1 MALLLRRF
9 FILYFIVSILSKDGV
24 NMLQELIE
32 KIKKY
37 NPTGDFEI
45 LYKAYDFAVN
55 AHQGQKRVSG
65 EDYIIHPTAV
75 AEILADLN
83 MDNLTIAAGMLHD
96 VVEDT
101 KYDYNDIKEQF
112 GDEVAMLVDGVT
124 KLGKLE
130 YRTKEEQQA
139 ENLRKMFI
147 AMAKDIRVILI
158 KLADRLHNLRTLKY
172 MAKEK
177 QYEKAKETLEI
188 YAPIAHRLG
197 IYKIKW
203 EMEDLALRYIDP
215 EGYYDLVDKV
225 AKKRKEREEYINY
238 VIETLKKKNKEMGI
252 DAQIEGR
259 PKNFYSIYKKMFH
272 QNKTF
277 DQIFD
282 LTAIRVIVDTVKDCY
297 GVLGI
302 VHTLWKPIPGRFKD
316 YIAMP
321 KPNMY
326 QSLHTTVIGPAGEP
340 VEVQIRTWEM
350 HRTSEYGIAA
360 HWKYKE
366 GRTSQNEF
374 DEKLK
379 WLRQMLEWQNEV
391 RDTKE
396 FMETLKI
403 DLVIDEVYVFTP
415 KGDVIDLPVDS
426 SPIDFAYKIHSAIGN
441 KCVGAK
447 INGKIVPLD
456 YKLQNGDIVEII
468 TSANSNGPSRDWLK
482 IVKSSQAKNKIRQWF
497 KKEKRDENIQKG
509 KDILDKE
516 IKRLGA
522 SLSIAI
528 KGEWL
533 ETVYKKI
540 GLNSLDDLYASLGYG
555 GLTLNQVMMRL
566 KEEIRKNQKID
577 IKEEDQ
583 LEKQVIKPVQRKKRT
598 NTGIKVKGVENI
610 LVRFSKCC
618 NPVPGD
624 EILGYVTKGR
634 GVSIHRKDCPN
645 AKDLLADTER
655 LVEVEWN
662 TQSMVSYNADVQ
674 VKANDRQG
682 LLAEITSIINENK
695 INIVSFYSRTSKDKT
710 ANINFVLEIN
720 DIDQLNKLIKRLRRI
735 EGVIDVFRA
744 KQ

>member
-1 MALLLRRF
+1 
-9 FILYFIVSILSKDGV
+9 
-24 NMLQELIE
+24 MLQHLLE

-37 NPTGDFEI
+37 NPTDDFSLIE
-45 LYKAYDFAVN
+45 KAYDFAVN

-83 MDNLTIAAGMLHD
+83 MDNTTIAGGMLHD

-101 KYDYNDIKEQF
+101 KYSYSDIKELF
-112 GDEVAMLVDGVT
+112 GEEIAMLVDGVT

-172 MAKEK
+172 MSPDK
-177 QYEKAKETLEI
+177 QFEKATETLEI

-197 IYKIKW
+197 ISKIKW
-203 EMEDLALRYIDP
+203 EMEDLSLRYIDP
-215 EGYYDLVDKV
+215 ERYYELVDKV
-225 AKKRKEREEYINY
+225 AKKRKEREEYINS
-238 VIETLKKKNKEMGI
+238 VINTLNGKNKEMGI
-252 DAQIEGR
+252 EAQIEGR
-259 PKNFYSIYKKMFH
+259 PKNFYSIYKKMYH

-277 DQIFD
+277 EQIFD
-282 LTAIRVIVDTVKDCY
+282 LTAVRVIVDTVKDCY

-326 QSLHTTVIGPAGEP
+326 QSLHTTVIGPDGEP
-340 VEVQIRTWEM
+340 FEVQIRTWEM
-350 HRTSEYGIAA
+350 HRTSEFGIAA

-366 GRTSQNEF
+366 GRSSQNEF

-426 SPIDFAYKIHSAIGN
+426 TPIDFAYKIHSAIGN
-441 KCVGAK
+441 KCVGGK

-497 KKEKRDENIQKG
+497 KKDKREENIQKG
-509 KDILDKE
+509 KELFEKE
-516 IKRLGA
+516 IKRLGYTP
-522 SLSIAI
+522 SQIL
-528 KGEWL
+528 KNEWL
-533 ETVYKKI
+533 EQTYRKF
-540 GLNSLDDLYASLGYG
+540 GLHSLDDLYASIGYG
-555 GLTLNQVMMRL
+555 GLTLNQVTMKL
-566 KEEIRKNQKID
+566 KEEIRKNQKFEL
-577 IKEEDQ
+577 KNEDQ
-583 LEKQVIKPVQRKKRT
+583 IEKQISKSVSQKARRSDK
-598 NTGIKVKGVENI
+598 GIKVKDIENA

-624 EILGYVTKGR
+624 EIIGYITKGR
-634 GVSIHRKDCPN
+634 GVSIHRRDCPN
-645 AKDLLADTER
+645 TRDLLNEPER
-655 LVEVEWN
+655 LIEVEWN
-662 TQSMVSYNADVQ
+662 IQSQASYNADLQ
-674 VKANDRQG
+674 IRANDRQG
-682 LLAEITSIINENK
+682 LLAEVTSIINENK
-695 INIVSFYSRTSKDKT
+695 INIVSFYSRTSKDKV
-710 ANINFVLEIN
+710 ANINFILEIN
-720 DIDQLNKLIKRLRRI
+720 DIEQLNKLIRKFRRV
-735 EGVIDVFRA
+735 EGVLDVFRA